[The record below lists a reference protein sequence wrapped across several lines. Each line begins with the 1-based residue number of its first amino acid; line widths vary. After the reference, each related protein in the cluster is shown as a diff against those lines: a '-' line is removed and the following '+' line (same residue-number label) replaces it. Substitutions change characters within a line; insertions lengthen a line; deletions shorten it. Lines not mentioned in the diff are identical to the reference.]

1 MIMSIRLVALG
12 CGAFACWR
20 RQNERNS
27 PFEFLL
33 LLLASGFLRVTQKQY
48 PFVSTFLLRKRKNN
62 GMRCI
67 LCD

>member
-33 LLLASGFLRVTQKQY
+33 LLLASGFLRVTQKQ
-48 PFVSTFLLRKRKNN
+48 L
-62 GMRCI
+62 
-67 LCD
+67 